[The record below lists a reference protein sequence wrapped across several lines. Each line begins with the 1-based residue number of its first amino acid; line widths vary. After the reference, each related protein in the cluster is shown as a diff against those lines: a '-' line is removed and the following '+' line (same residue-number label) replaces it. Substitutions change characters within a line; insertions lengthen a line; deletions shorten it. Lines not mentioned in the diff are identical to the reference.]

1 MCNYHKDHTYLWISQ
16 NKAEQDGC
24 WVLLRNAFIKKKSLH
39 SCYRSDKDADKLII
53 SSFTLLKSSLP
64 WEAVLAT
71 AKIRSLCDI
80 QMLPLTD
87 EGFASGSVVNNL
99 PANAGD
105 MGSIPGLGRFPGEEK
120 GYPLQYSGLEN
131 SMDYKVHGV
140 TKSRTRLGDFHFHFC
155 SMWWDIKSYSALVS
169 RWN

>member
-1 MCNYHKDHTYLWISQ
+1 MTANYTSDNMCNYHKDHTYLWISQ

-24 WVLLRNAFIKKKSLH
+24 WVLLRNAFIMKKSFH

-53 SSFTLLKSSLP
+53 LSFTLLKSSLP

-105 MGSIPGLGRFPGEEK
+105 MCSIPGSGRSPGEEMTIRHTIIAWIIPWTEET
-120 GYPLQYSGLEN
+120 GRLQSTG
-131 SMDYKVHGV
+131 SQ
-140 TKSRTRLGDFHFHFC
+140 KSQTWLSD
-155 SMWWDIKSYSALVS
+155 
-169 RWN
+169 

>member
-1 MCNYHKDHTYLWISQ
+1 M
-16 NKAEQDGC
+16 
-24 WVLLRNAFIKKKSLH
+24 KKSFH

-53 SSFTLLKSSLP
+53 LSFTLLKSSLP

-80 QMLPLTD
+80 HTLPLID

-105 MGSIPGLGRFPGEEK
+105 MGLIPGSGISSGIGNATRSSIFAWKISWTEETGR
-120 GYPLQYSGLEN
+120 LQSTG
-131 SMDYKVHGV
+131 SQ
-140 TKSRTRLGDFHFHFC
+140 KSQT
-155 SMWWDIKSYSALVS
+155 
-169 RWN
+169 

>member
-1 MCNYHKDHTYLWISQ
+1 MM
-16 NKAEQDGC
+16 
-24 WVLLRNAFIKKKSLH
+24 KSFH

-53 SSFTLLKSSLP
+53 LSFTLLKSSLP

-87 EGFASGSVVNNL
+87 EGFTSGSVVNNL

-105 MGSIPGLGRFPGEEK
+105 MGSIPGSGRSPGEGNGK
-120 GYPLQYSGLEN
+120 PLQYSSLEN
-131 SMDYKVHGV
+131 PMDRGDWQAIVHGV
-140 TKSRTRLGDFHFHFC
+140 TKESG
-155 SMWWDIKSYSALVS
+155 II
-169 RWN
+169 

>member
-24 WVLLRNAFIKKKSLH
+24 WVLLRNAFIMKKSFH

-53 SSFTLLKSSLP
+53 LSFTLLKSSLP

-105 MGSIPGLGRFPGEEK
+105 MCSIPGSGRSPGEEMTIRHTIIAWIIPWTEET
-120 GYPLQYSGLEN
+120 GRLQSTG
-131 SMDYKVHGV
+131 SQ
-140 TKSRTRLGDFHFHFC
+140 KSQTWLSD
-155 SMWWDIKSYSALVS
+155 
-169 RWN
+169 

>member
-1 MCNYHKDHTYLWISQ
+1 MTANYTSDNMCNYHRDHTYLWISQ

-24 WVLLRNAFIKKKSLH
+24 WVLLRNAFIMKKSFH

-53 SSFTLLKSSLP
+53 LSFTLLKSSLP

-71 AKIRSLCDI
+71 AKIKSLCDI

-105 MGSIPGLGRFPGEEK
+105 MCSIPGSGRSPGEEMTIRYSIIAWIIPWTEET
-120 GYPLQYSGLEN
+120 GRLQSTG
-131 SMDYKVHGV
+131 SQ
-140 TKSRTRLGDFHFHFC
+140 KSQTWLSD
-155 SMWWDIKSYSALVS
+155 
-169 RWN
+169 

>member
-1 MCNYHKDHTYLWISQ
+1 MTANYTSDNMCNYHKDHTYLWISQ

-24 WVLLRNAFIKKKSLH
+24 WILLRNAFIMKKSFH

-53 SSFTLLKSSLP
+53 LSFTLLKSSLP

-105 MGSIPGLGRFPGEEK
+105 MCSIPGSGRSPGEEMTIRHTIIAWIIPWTEET
-120 GYPLQYSGLEN
+120 GRLQSTG
-131 SMDYKVHGV
+131 SQ
-140 TKSRTRLGDFHFHFC
+140 KSQTWLSD
-155 SMWWDIKSYSALVS
+155 
-169 RWN
+169 

>member
-1 MCNYHKDHTYLWISQ
+1 MTANYSSDNMCNYHKDHTYLWISQ

-24 WVLLRNAFIKKKSLH
+24 WVLLRNVFIMMKSFH

-53 SSFTLLKSSLP
+53 LSFTLLKSSLP

-71 AKIRSLCDI
+71 AKTRSLCDI

-87 EGFASGSVVNNL
+87 EGFTSGSVVNNL

-105 MGSIPGLGRFPGEEK
+105 MGSIPGSGRSPGEGNGK
-120 GYPLQYSGLEN
+120 PLQYSSLEN
-131 SMDYKVHGV
+131 PMDRGDWQAIVHGV
-140 TKSRTRLGDFHFHFC
+140 TKES
-155 SMWWDIKSYSALVS
+155 DII
-169 RWN
+169 

>member
-1 MCNYHKDHTYLWISQ
+1 MTANYTSDNMCNYHKDHTYLWISQ

-24 WVLLRNAFIKKKSLH
+24 WVLLRNAFIMKKSFH

-53 SSFTLLKSSLP
+53 LSFTLLKSSLP

-105 MGSIPGLGRFPGEEK
+105 MCSIPGSGRSPGEEMTIRHTIIAWIIPWTEET
-120 GYPLQYSGLEN
+120 GRLQSTG
-131 SMDYKVHGV
+131 SQ
-140 TKSRTRLGDFHFHFC
+140 KSQTRLSD
-155 SMWWDIKSYSALVS
+155 
-169 RWN
+169 